1 MNKLLENS
9 KINNIKL
16 EIIKLFK
23 KLLFLFEIKYSI
35 NFIIIKF

>member
-1 MNKLLENS
+1 MNKLLENF

-16 EIIKLFK
+16 EIIKLFN